1 MFIIRNFCQENG
13 RTHLALY
20 FENEGIFISKI
31 SQIGSIPCQ
40 VYLMEIVYPCGIN
53 VFIIKNQ
60 LLFFAL
66 LQTSYRRTIALRAL
80 KVSYSDVVEGG
91 VAVNYEKTQFF
102 LNTLYI
108 I

>member
-1 MFIIRNFCQENG
+1 MLIIFVNKFMKKVFIVFIIRNFCQENG

-53 VFIIKNQ
+53 VFIINNQ

-66 LQTSYRRTIALRAL
+66 LQTSYCRTIALI
-80 KVSYSDVVEGG
+80 VVPLG
-91 VAVNYEKTQFF
+91 KMTR
-102 LNTLYI
+102 
-108 I
+108 